1 MVKALQKK
9 MGKRKREEVWLVN
22 KKITGIEIVKV
33 VVVVRVLARTW
44 SIDLHTLA

>member
-22 KKITGIEIVKV
+22 KKITGIEIVQV

>member
-9 MGKRKREEVWLVN
+9 MGKTKREEVLLVN

-33 VVVVRVLARTW
+33 VVVVRVLARRW